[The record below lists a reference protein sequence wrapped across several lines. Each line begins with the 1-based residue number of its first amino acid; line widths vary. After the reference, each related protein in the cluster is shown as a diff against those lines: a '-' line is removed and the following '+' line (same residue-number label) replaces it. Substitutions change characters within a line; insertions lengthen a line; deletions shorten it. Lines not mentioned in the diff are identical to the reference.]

1 MKLIVV
7 IMEDDLSHILSKELL
22 ENKISSTKLSS
33 TGGFLKKGN
42 TTMLIGTDVEKEQS
56 ILDLIKKVCDENDIE
71 SDNESKANIFVMDLE
86 DFKSFNVTEK
96 QNFDKSSQE

>member
-56 ILDLIKKVCDENDIE
+56 ILDLIKKVCDENDVE

-86 DFKSFNVTEK
+86 DFKKF
-96 QNFDKSSQE
+96 

>member
-7 IMEDDLSHILSKELL
+7 IMEADLSHILSKELL

-86 DFKSFNVTEK
+86 DFKKF
-96 QNFDKSSQE
+96 

>member
-42 TTMLIGTDVEKEQS
+42 TTMLIGADVEKEQS

-86 DFKSFNVTEK
+86 DFKKF
-96 QNFDKSSQE
+96 

>member
-71 SDNESKANIFVMDLE
+71 SDNESKANILVMDLE
-86 DFKSFNVTEK
+86 DFKKF
-96 QNFDKSSQE
+96 

>member
-1 MKLIVV
+1 
-7 IMEDDLSHILSKELL
+7 MEDDLSHILSKELL

-33 TGGFLKKGN
+33 TGGFLKTGN
-42 TTMLIGTDVEKEQS
+42 TTTLIGTDVEKEQS

-86 DFKSFNVTEK
+86 DFKKF
-96 QNFDKSSQE
+96 

>member
-7 IMEDDLSHILSKELL
+7 IMEDDFSHILSKELL

-56 ILDLIKKVCDENDIE
+56 ILDLIKKVCDKNDIE

-86 DFKSFNVTEK
+86 DFKKF
-96 QNFDKSSQE
+96 

>member
-1 MKLIVV
+1 
-7 IMEDDLSHILSKELL
+7 MEDDLSHILSKELL
-22 ENKISSTKLSS
+22 ENRISSTKLSS

-86 DFKSFNVTEK
+86 DFKKF
-96 QNFDKSSQE
+96 

>member
-86 DFKSFNVTEK
+86 DFKKFKCYRKTK
-96 QNFDKSSQE
+96 L

>member
-42 TTMLIGTDVEKEQS
+42 TTMLIGTDVENEQFV
-56 ILDLIKKVCDENDIE
+56 LDIIKKVCDENDVE
-71 SDNESKANIFVMDLE
+71 SDNESKANVFVMDLE
-86 DFKSFNVTEK
+86 DFKKF
-96 QNFDKSSQE
+96 

>member
-22 ENKISSTKLSS
+22 ENKVSSTKLSS

-42 TTMLIGTDVEKEQS
+42 TTMLIGTDEEKEQS
-56 ILDLIKKVCDENDIE
+56 ILDLIKNVCDENDVE

-86 DFKSFNVTEK
+86 DFKKF
-96 QNFDKSSQE
+96 

>member
-42 TTMLIGTDVEKEQS
+42 TTMLIGTDVKNEQS
-56 ILDLIKKVCDENDIE
+56 VLDIIKKVCDENDVE

-86 DFKSFNVTEK
+86 DFKKF
-96 QNFDKSSQE
+96 

>member
-1 MKLIVV
+1 
-7 IMEDDLSHILSKELL
+7 MEDDLSHILSKELL

-86 DFKSFNVTEK
+86 NFKKF
-96 QNFDKSSQE
+96 

>member
-7 IMEDDLSHILSKELL
+7 IMEDDMSHILSKELL

-42 TTMLIGTDVEKEQS
+42 TTTLIGTDVEKEQS

-86 DFKSFNVTEK
+86 DFKKF
-96 QNFDKSSQE
+96 

>member
-56 ILDLIKKVCDENDIE
+56 VLDLIKKVCDENDIE
-71 SDNESKANIFVMDLE
+71 SDNESKANILVMDLE
-86 DFKSFNVTEK
+86 DFKKF
-96 QNFDKSSQE
+96 

>member
-7 IMEDDLSHILSKELL
+7 IMEDDLCHILSKELL

-42 TTMLIGTDVEKEQS
+42 TTMLIGTDVENEQFV
-56 ILDLIKKVCDENDIE
+56 LDIIKKVCDENDVE
-71 SDNESKANIFVMDLE
+71 SDNQSKANVFVMDLE
-86 DFKSFNVTEK
+86 DFKKF
-96 QNFDKSSQE
+96 

>member
-22 ENKISSTKLSS
+22 E
-33 TGGFLKKGN
+33 N

-86 DFKSFNVTEK
+86 DFKKF
-96 QNFDKSSQE
+96 

>member
-33 TGGFLKKGN
+33 TGRKKKKGN

-86 DFKSFNVTEK
+86 DFKKF
-96 QNFDKSSQE
+96 

>member
-7 IMEDDLSHILSKELL
+7 IMEDDMSHILSKELL

-86 DFKSFNVTEK
+86 DFKKF
-96 QNFDKSSQE
+96 

>member
-33 TGGFLKKGN
+33 TGGFLTKGN

-86 DFKSFNVTEK
+86 GFKKF
-96 QNFDKSSQE
+96 

>member
-1 MKLIVV
+1 
-7 IMEDDLSHILSKELL
+7 MEDDLSHILSKELL

-33 TGGFLKKGN
+33 TGENIKKGN
-42 TTMLIGTDVEKEQS
+42 TTTLIGTDVEKEQS

-86 DFKSFNVTEK
+86 DFKKF
-96 QNFDKSSQE
+96 

>member
-71 SDNESKANIFVMDLE
+71 SENESKANIFVMDLE
-86 DFKSFNVTEK
+86 DFKKF
-96 QNFDKSSQE
+96 

>member
-1 MKLIVV
+1 MKLIVA

-86 DFKSFNVTEK
+86 DFKKF
-96 QNFDKSSQE
+96 

>member
-1 MKLIVV
+1 
-7 IMEDDLSHILSKELL
+7 MEDDLSHILSKELL

-42 TTMLIGTDVEKEQS
+42 TTMLIGTDMEKEQS

-86 DFKSFNVTEK
+86 DFKKF
-96 QNFDKSSQE
+96 

>member
-1 MKLIVV
+1 
-7 IMEDDLSHILSKELL
+7 MEDDLSHILSKELL

-71 SDNESKANIFVMDLE
+71 SDNESKANIFVLDLE
-86 DFKSFNVTEK
+86 DFKKF
-96 QNFDKSSQE
+96 

>member
-22 ENKISSTKLSS
+22 EIKISSTKLSS

-86 DFKSFNVTEK
+86 DFKKF
-96 QNFDKSSQE
+96 

>member
-1 MKLIVV
+1 
-7 IMEDDLSHILSKELL
+7 MEDDMSHILSKELL

-86 DFKSFNVTEK
+86 DFKKF
-96 QNFDKSSQE
+96 

>member
-1 MKLIVV
+1 
-7 IMEDDLSHILSKELL
+7 MEDDLSHILLKELL

-86 DFKSFNVTEK
+86 DFKKF
-96 QNFDKSSQE
+96 

>member
-7 IMEDDLSHILSKELL
+7 IMEDDMSHILSKELL

-42 TTMLIGTDVEKEQS
+42 TTMLIGTDAEKEQS

-86 DFKSFNVTEK
+86 DFKKF
-96 QNFDKSSQE
+96 

>member
-56 ILDLIKKVCDENDIE
+56 ILDLIKKVCDEDDIE

-86 DFKSFNVTEK
+86 DFKKF
-96 QNFDKSSQE
+96 

>member
-1 MKLIVV
+1 
-7 IMEDDLSHILSKELL
+7 MEDDLSHILSKELL

-33 TGGFLKKGN
+33 TGGYLKKGN

-86 DFKSFNVTEK
+86 DFKKF
-96 QNFDKSSQE
+96 

>member
-71 SDNESKANIFVMDLE
+71 SDNESKANIFVMDLK
-86 DFKSFNVTEK
+86 DFKKF
-96 QNFDKSSQE
+96 

>member
-1 MKLIVV
+1 
-7 IMEDDLSHILSKELL
+7 MEDDLSHILSKELL

-42 TTMLIGTDVEKEQS
+42 TTTLIGTDVEKEQS

-71 SDNESKANIFVMDLE
+71 SDNESKANIFVLDLE
-86 DFKSFNVTEK
+86 DFKKF
-96 QNFDKSSQE
+96 

>member
-22 ENKISSTKLSS
+22 EKKISSTKLSS

-86 DFKSFNVTEK
+86 DFKKF
-96 QNFDKSSQE
+96 

>member
-1 MKLIVV
+1 
-7 IMEDDLSHILSKELL
+7 MEDDLSHILSKELL

-56 ILDLIKKVCDENDIE
+56 ILDLIKKVCDKNDIE

-86 DFKSFNVTEK
+86 DFKKF
-96 QNFDKSSQE
+96 